1 LDSATAQEIET
12 PTDIV
17 RVRRRQVRS
26 IDTRAKIIKAAIKVF
41 ADSGFEG
48 ASTRQIAELAGI
60 RHALVIYHFD
70 TKLGIW
76 QAVMQDVLGG
86 FHDAF
91 VRRLEG
97 LDGVDDVTKLKL
109 LKADFIRMSAQRPE
123 LHWLMS
129 HEAGQSDRTSWL
141 VENLLGNT
149 TGIFRELIASA
160 QASGRYVSGDSTHLF
175 YIFLGAAVRIFMV
188 AGEVERISGRS
199 PFAPDYVEEHIQ
211 LCERLFFIDPE

>member
-1 LDSATAQEIET
+1 MSANAQENET
-12 PTDIV
+12 PIDMV

-26 IDTRAKIIKAAIKVF
+26 IDTRARIIKAAVRVF

-48 ASTRQIAELAGI
+48 ASTRQIADLAAV

-76 QAVMQDVLGG
+76 KAVMQDVLGG
-86 FHDAF
+86 FNEAF
-91 VRRLEG
+91 ERRLDG
-97 LDGVDDVTKLKL
+97 LDGVDDATKLKL
-109 LKADFIRMSAQRPE
+109 LKADFIRLSAQRPE

-129 HEAGQSDRTSWL
+129 HEAGQSDRTNWL

-149 TGIFRELIASA
+149 TGLFRDLITSA
-160 QASGRYVSGDSTHLF
+160 QKAGRYVQGDPTHLF

-199 PFAPDYVEEHIQ
+199 PFHPDYVEEHIQ
-211 LCERLFFIDPE
+211 LCERLFFVESA